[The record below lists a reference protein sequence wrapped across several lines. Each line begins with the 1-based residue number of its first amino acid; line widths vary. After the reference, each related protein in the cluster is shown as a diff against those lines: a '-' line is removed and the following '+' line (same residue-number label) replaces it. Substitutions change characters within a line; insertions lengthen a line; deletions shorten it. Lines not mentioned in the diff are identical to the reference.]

1 MTTAEGPD
9 REALRDLIRDE
20 LAHWPIGSGYYSTT
34 VGTDEARDMADAVLA
49 LLPTPP
55 APGLIC
61 RHGKTGEFG
70 HFCDEWHL
78 PTRPAPGD
86 REGDP
91 LAVDDD
97 TLPCDEC
104 GADVTQDCR
113 DDCPTLNPPE
123 VVAARAVIDS
133 LAGDAEGLRAE
144 GPPGNATWRQQAEFW
159 KQSAAEW
166 RAKYRAALAA
176 RDTDQGARD
185 ALRALSEAATPGPW
199 DAVPGAWGL
208 SQDGPDHMR
217 VVRAPHRNASE
228 AIARLEYEAQGGA
241 DAEFIAA
248 AANYVRAAL
257 AARDTDQGAGAL
269 GALVDRWRPITP
281 TYHAVVAGEHLAA
294 CIACLMV
301 AELDEVL
308 PR

>member
-1 MTTAEGPD
+1 
-9 REALRDLIRDE
+9 
-20 LAHWPIGSGYYSTT
+20 
-34 VGTDEARDMADAVLA
+34 
-49 LLPTPP
+49 
-55 APGLIC
+55 
-61 RHGKTGEFG
+61 
-70 HFCDEWHL
+70 
-78 PTRPAPGD
+78 
-86 REGDP
+86 
-91 LAVDDD
+91 
-97 TLPCDEC
+97 
-104 GADVTQDCR
+104 
-113 DDCPTLNPPE
+113 
-123 VVAARAVIDS
+123 
-133 LAGDAEGLRAE
+133 
-144 GPPGNATWRQQAEFW
+144 
-159 KQSAAEW
+159 
-166 RAKYRAALAA
+166 
-176 RDTDQGARD
+176 
-185 ALRALSEAATPGPW
+185 
-199 DAVPGAWGL
+199 
-208 SQDGPDHMR
+208 MR